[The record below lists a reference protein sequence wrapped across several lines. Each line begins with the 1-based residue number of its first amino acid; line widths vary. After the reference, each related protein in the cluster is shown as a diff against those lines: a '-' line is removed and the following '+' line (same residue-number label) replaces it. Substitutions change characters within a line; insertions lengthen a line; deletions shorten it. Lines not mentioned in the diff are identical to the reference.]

1 MRPLLPFL
9 ILTAMLSCGQ
19 KRSSTEPSDKA
30 VSSVN
35 GGVTLI
41 PAADHKTALALNGY
55 RDVIDLTGYED
66 LGSFHFRRLHFYTK
80 KNPGIMIGP
89 ANVDEITAYFI
100 DRYAVKIRYKLSE
113 DVAAYLVDSLT
124 TDTERVKDM
133 NRNWSKQ
140 RQIKWNY
147 FSKIITYQ
155 NKCPDDDLALTL
167 TNEICDSPYW
177 LYVELP
183 GYKKKVAELKT
194 VENAVYEYLIDVP
207 SGQSSS
213 PD

>member
-9 ILTAMLSCGQ
+9 ILAAMLGCGQ
-19 KRSSTEPSDKA
+19 KRSAIDPTDKT

-35 GGVTLI
+35 G
-41 PAADHKTALALNGY
+41 AASSLPVANRKTALALNAY
-55 RDVIDLTGYED
+55 RDVIDLTGYKD
-66 LGSFHFRRLHFYTK
+66 LGSFHFRRLHFYTR
-80 KNPGIMIGP
+80 KNPGIKIGH

-113 DVAAYLVDSLT
+113 DVASYLVDSLT
-124 TDTERVKDM
+124 TDTKRVQDL
-133 NRNWSKQ
+133 NRDWSKQ

-183 GYKKKVAELKT
+183 GYKKKVKELKT
-194 VENAVYEYLIDVP
+194 VENAVHEYLIDAP
-207 SGQSSS
+207 SAQVSS